1 MSPDTDILWT
11 TVKLAGVLV
20 ALVAVL
26 IIVKRFSL
34 RAGLGIDGR
43 TAGRIVHTIRLGP
56 RTFIAFLYVPQVI
69 LILGV
74 TPNQISTLMR
84 ITDPET
90 VDRILHKPESEGGFS
105 RMLKDRMKHLS
116 GESAGNADKRSANE

>member
-11 TVKLAGVLV
+11 TAKLAGVLV
-20 ALVAVL
+20 AMVAVL

-34 RAGLGIDGR
+34 RANLGLDGR
-43 TAGRIVHTIRLGP
+43 VAGRVVQTIRLGP

-90 VDRILHKPESEGGFS
+90 VDRILHKPEYEGRFY
-105 RMLKDRMKHLS
+105 RMLKDRMKNLS
-116 GESAGNADKRSANE
+116 GEGAGNADKGPTDE

>member
-20 ALVAVL
+20 AMVAVL
-26 IIVKRFSL
+26 IIVKRLSL

-43 TAGRIVHTIRLGP
+43 AAGRIVHTIRLGP
-56 RTFIAFLYVPQVI
+56 RTYIAFLYVPQVI

-90 VDRILHKPESEGGFS
+90 VDRILHKPESDAGFY
-105 RMLKDRMKHLS
+105 RVLKDRMKHFC
-116 GESAGNADKRSANE
+116 GEGTANEDKRPTDE